1 MRAGG
6 SDLPSLALALSLVPT
21 SVALALAPDWLAPPV
36 ALALTTA
43 HLALRGP
50 RATLDVARF
59 LATFLAV
66 FVATSS
72 AAQLALA
79 GAVDLV
85 LQYEYSLKATSL
97 AMASSLVVGYL
108 RPVALLR
115 ALSRVSPGLAVA
127 LAVSLKLLR
136 EYPRLWRNLLPIYTV
151 NLGGRRWARLR
162 AVVLSA
168 RALASSSVYLSLQVA
183 EVMTSSPTL
192 RKLHRY

>member
-6 SDLPSLALALSLVPT
+6 SDLPSLALALSLVPA
-21 SVALALAPDWLAPPV
+21 SIALALTPDWLALPV

-50 RATLDVARF
+50 RATLSVVRF
-59 LATFLAV
+59 LAAFLAV

-72 AAQLALA
+72 VAQLALA
-79 GAVDLV
+79 GSVDLA
-85 LQYEYSLKATSL
+85 LQCEYSLKAASL
-97 AMASSLVVGYL
+97 AMTSSLAVGYL
-108 RPVALLR
+108 RPLALVR
-115 ALSRVSPGLAVA
+115 ALSTVSPGLAVA
-127 LAVSLKLLR
+127 LAVSLKLLK
-136 EYPRLWRNLLPIYTV
+136 EYPRLWRDLSPIYVT

-183 EVMTSSPTL
+183 EVLTSSPTL
-192 RKLHRY
+192 RRLLRY